1 MRYLVTGGTGFL
13 GSYVIRDLL
22 AQGEPVIGLDTVTRS
37 DILNAVLGSQAKDVN
52 IIPGDVTDLTQLN
65 SVVKEH
71 NIDVIIHLATM
82 LRDACEKDPVR
93 AIKVNCEGTV
103 NILEVAK
110 IAGLKRVVWASS
122 VNVFA
127 GYLEGEKL
135 LDDTPT
141 WPTNVYGACKAMNE
155 FMAGHYFEKF
165 GVDSIGIRFSI
176 IVGPGRVR
184 GTPLQSELVDKPARG
199 IPATVPFGDGS
210 ISWLGVQDASRAIL
224 LAATVPA
231 TKTRVFNIS
240 GDFRPIKD
248 GVEYIKKV
256 LPEAKITVI
265 PGIYP
270 RGPKVESEAIKD
282 ELGFEPQKMMEDIF
296 TDIINHIRREKS

>member
-1 MRYLVTGGTGFL
+1 MTYMVTGATGFV

-22 AQGEPVIGLDTVTRS
+22 AQGEPVVGLDTVTRS
-37 DILNAVLGSQAKDVN
+37 DILDTVLGSQAKDVN
-52 IIPGDVTDLTQLN
+52 IIAGDVTDLTQLT

-71 NIDVIIHLATM
+71 NIDVIIHLATL

-93 AIKVNCEGTV
+93 AIKVNCEGTA
-103 NILEVAK
+103 NIFEVAK
-110 IAGLKRVVWASS
+110 VVGLKRVVWASS

-155 FMAGHYFEKF
+155 FMAKHYFENF

-210 ISWLGVQDASRAIL
+210 ISWLGVEDASRAIL
-224 LAATVPA
+224 LACTVPT

-240 GDFRPIKD
+240 GDFRLIKD

-256 LPEAKITVI
+256 LPEAQISVI

-270 RGPKVESEAIKD
+270 RGPKVEDKAIKD
-282 ELGFEPQKMMEDIF
+282 ELGFEPRKMMEEIF
-296 TDIINHIRREKS
+296 NDIINHFRGEKS